1 MAAASS
7 YFMLK
12 MDHEISS
19 GQIHVLRSKFGL
31 VCQRPCI
38 RILAGENLSLFG
50 YKIQCI
56 VILRIVGIFNIRDK
70 LTVLHTNRY
79 VTRMHSSRM
88 RTARS
93 LTVSHCIRKNWKNHA
108 RPPPRIKPRMPP
120 GATTHTTPPPRSNH
134 ARPPGATTHAPPEQ
148 PRTPPLWTEWQTGV
162 KYYFAPNFVCGR

>member
-79 VTRMHSSRM
+79 VMICRSICKSVKDI
-88 RTARS
+88 TAR
-93 LTVSHCIRKNWKNHA
+93 
-108 RPPPRIKPRMPP
+108 
-120 GATTHTTPPPRSNH
+120 
-134 ARPPGATTHAPPEQ
+134 
-148 PRTPPLWTEWQTGV
+148 
-162 KYYFAPNFVCGR
+162 NFTYSSET